1 MTIKE
6 KLADM
11 QAETMRNKEHVAK
24 WKEENTMDAQDRKS
38 DLQEARKLLVRAKK
52 LLGGCGA
59 KYLAWGV
66 NDLLNDL
73 DDEIRDA
80 DERCHAEQK
89 LENAALTRAYFE
101 DAIGAFNR
109 I

>member
-1 MTIKE
+1 
-6 KLADM
+6 
-11 QAETMRNKEHVAK
+11 
-24 WKEENTMDAQDRKS
+24 MDAQDRKS
-38 DLQEARKLLVRAKK
+38 DLQEARKLLERTEE
-52 LLGGCGA
+52 LLRGCGL
-59 KYLAWGV
+59 KYLAWAV
-66 NDLLNDL
+66 NDLTNDI

-89 LENAALTRAYFE
+89 LENAALTRTCFE